1 MNQNAFLQDLAMVM
15 AVAGLASALFSR
27 LKWPKVIGFLL
38 VGILLGG
45 KFLGTTFL
53 ADESSVQTIAQL
65 GLIFLMLTM
74 GLSFSAREMAQIKS
88 IVVPTAILDTVVMTW
103 LGYTF
108 GRTCLGWSSI
118 PSFFLGVAICDSST
132 SLLAKII
139 GEMNWTRRP
148 FVKYILGTSIC
159 EDVVCVGL
167 LALATG
173 LAHGRGMSLAAA
185 GLSIGG
191 LLLFSFAVIVLGFV
205 WLTRSLNIISERS
218 DDETLLLTA
227 LGGCFFVT
235 FIAFRLDY
243 SVALG
248 AFLTGIL
255 CSVSEARR
263 RLVQMFEPLKSMFAA
278 VFFVSIGLMIDP
290 LACWN
295 HIGAILALSLL
306 VIVGKGLNC
315 FFGSLLMGESLRTS
329 IQIGFGLAQ
338 IGEFAFMVGLLYL
351 TATGDRTAP
360 MYQIVA
366 GVSLLTTMLNPMLL
380 RTSEPVADW
389 VEKKCPR
396 RIKTGLHAY
405 QAFLANYRKNS
416 LASADRNKIRTP
428 FWRLVSIAVL
438 ELAIAIALSLLNGQ
452 DWSWLSPRLET
463 YKRLV
468 FCLLLNLFVVAS
480 LAPLWFTAK
489 RFASALSSALTDPL
503 KLSTGPKQAL
513 SSVVRVIAIVMVLA
527 VFFIETVMLNVNL
540 MPNQWWLRLL
550 IFALLLATGF
560 IGWQY
565 FLKSG
570 HEVSR
575 RFRDALSSD
584 PQAPD
589 ALDLS
594 WTIPGSR
601 VARLMLKVSSPLV
614 GETVVSSN
622 IRARTGV
629 SVLGVER
636 KGVKD
641 KNFSA
646 SYVFAVGDVLVV
658 TGDSVQIARFIRLAE
673 SKS

>member
-15 AVAGLASALFSR
+15 AVAGVTSVLFSR

-38 VGILLGG
+38 SGILLGG
-45 KFLGTTFL
+45 KILGTSFL
-53 ADESSVQTIAQL
+53 ADEGSVQTIAQL
-65 GLIFLMLTM
+65 GLVFLMLTM
-74 GLSFSAREMAQIKS
+74 GLGFSAREMSQIKS
-88 IVVPTAILDTVVMTW
+88 VVVPTAILDTVVMTW

-118 PSFFLGVAICDSST
+118 PSFFLGVSICDSST

-139 GEMNWTRRP
+139 GEMNWSRRP
-148 FVKYILGTSIC
+148 FVKYVLGTSIC

-173 LAHGRGMSLAAA
+173 IAHGRGMSLGAA
-185 GLSIGG
+185 GVSLGG

-227 LGGCFFVT
+227 LGGCFLVT

-290 LACWN
+290 QACWN
-295 HIGAILALSLL
+295 HIGVILALSFL

-315 FFGSLLMGESLRTS
+315 CIGSLLMGESLRTS

-338 IGEFAFMVGLLYL
+338 IGEFAFMVGLLYF

-360 MYQIVA
+360 VYQIVA
-366 GVSLLTTMLNPMLL
+366 GVSLVTTMLNPILL
-380 RTSEPVADW
+380 RTSDVVADW
-389 VEKKCPR
+389 AEKKCPK
-396 RIKTGLHAY
+396 RIAAGISAY
-405 QAFLANYRKNS
+405 QAFLANYRENS
-416 LASADRNKIRTP
+416 LASADRYQIRTP
-428 FWRLVSIAVL
+428 FWRLISLAVL

-452 DWSWLSPRLET
+452 DWGWLSLRFET
-463 YKRLV
+463 HKRIV
-468 FCLLLNLFVVAS
+468 FCLLLNLFVIAS

-489 RFASALSSALTDPL
+489 QFASALSIALTDSL
-503 KLSTGPKQAL
+503 TLGAGTKQAL
-513 SSVVRVIAIVMVLA
+513 ASVVRVIAILMVLSA
-527 VFFIETVMLNVNL
+527 YFIETVMLNVNL

-560 IGWQY
+560 ISWKY

-570 HEVSR
+570 HEVAR

-594 WTIPGSR
+594 WTIPGSK

-636 KGVKD
+636 KGTKD

-658 TGDSVQIARFIRLAE
+658 TGESIQIARFIRLAE